1 MKLLVRLFVATGLVV
16 AIFWGFNA
24 ASTQAQTV
32 LSEKQL
38 ETIQTNCLTIKNSL
52 DQLHASDALLRV
64 NRGQL
69 YESMNT
75 RMMER
80 FNARVS
86 SNGFETRGLT
96 AVTSSYSNTLTSFR
110 SDYQAY
116 ERQLSLTLRIDC
128 QEEPMA
134 FYLSVLEAR
143 ERRTRVYDDVLRL
156 HRYIDDYR
164 AAVSDFLL
172 NFERLSGRGR

>member
-1 MKLLVRLFVATGLVV
+1 MKALVRFFIAAGFIA
-16 AIFWGFNA
+16 AIFLGINA
-24 ASTQAQTV
+24 ASTNAQTV

-38 ETIQTNCLTIKNSL
+38 ETIKTNCLTIKNSL

-86 SNGFETRGLT
+86 NNGYEARGLT
-96 AVTSSYSNTLTSFR
+96 AVTSSYSNALTSFR
-110 SDYQAY
+110 GNYQAY
-116 ERQLSLTLRIDC
+116 ERQLSLTLKIDC
-128 QEEPMA
+128 QKEPMA
-134 FYLSVLEAR
+134 FYLSVMEAR
-143 ERRTRVYDDVLRL
+143 ERRAAVYEDVLRL
-156 HRYIDDYR
+156 NRYIDDYR
-164 AAVSDFLL
+164 LAVNDFLL
-172 NFERLSGRGR
+172 NFERLSGRNR